1 MIRQTTPDK
10 IRGKFVKY
18 RLGDCLSIKLI
29 NGTYLG
35 ALMTGK
41 FNAFYN
47 LTLMDFC
54 KETNPELTAF
64 TTGKFFG
71 TRFGS
76 WEELVYAV
84 DQRMVSCKYIDNNLD
99 IEKVGSL
106 KLIPNF
112 ISAGYAY
119 LNSINQI
126 HEYFLVELPI
136 RIEKSKNA
144 EKYPEIAFV
153 SKHLID
159 ISAIIET

>member
-10 IRGKFVKY
+10 IRRKLVKY
-18 RLGDCLSIKLI
+18 RLGDCLSIKLT
-29 NGTYLG
+29 NGSYLG

-47 LTLMDFC
+47 LTLMDFFN
-54 KETNPELTAF
+54 ETKPELTDF

-84 DQRMVSCKYIDNNLD
+84 DQRMIACKYIDNSLD
-99 IEKVGSL
+99 IEKVDSL
-106 KLIPNF
+106 KLISNLM
-112 ISAGYAY
+112 SAGYAY
-119 LNSINQI
+119 LNNINQI
-126 HEYFLVELPI
+126 HEYYLVEMPI

-144 EKYPEIAFV
+144 EKFPEIAFV

-159 ISAIIET
+159 VKAIIET